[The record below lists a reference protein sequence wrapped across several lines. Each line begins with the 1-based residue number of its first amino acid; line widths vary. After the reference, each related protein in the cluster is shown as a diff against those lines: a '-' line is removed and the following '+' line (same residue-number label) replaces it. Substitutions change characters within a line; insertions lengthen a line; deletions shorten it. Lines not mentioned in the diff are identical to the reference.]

1 MAKKRQINRFNDP
14 GPFMQRSDLTPEQ
27 IKRVELQNRAFKEAL
42 NGDNTLGVELG
53 LFPKSALKKNK
64 KQKTSN

>member
-14 GPFMQRSDLTPEQ
+14 GPFMQNEGLTPEQ
-27 IKRVELQNRAFKEAL
+27 IKGVELQNKAFRESYE
-42 NGDNTLGVELG
+42 GDYTLGVELG

>member
-27 IKRVELQNRAFKEAL
+27 IKRVELQNRAFKEAR

-53 LFPKSALKKNK
+53 IFPKSALKKNK
-64 KQKTSN
+64 KSN